1 MLIADYPLLKDELL
15 EAMINQ
21 CEYSDHLNIRITS
34 QVALCICQAWRLD
47 NQDNDYSAEL
57 LQELEWDE
65 LSNLIAVSLTTKA
78 PAVTAEAIIKV
89 AQNELILDRIE
100 ERLIH
105 QMDAIY
111 DSYKADN
118 K

>member
-1 MLIADYPLLKDELL
+1 MHISQYPLLKEELL
-15 EAMINQ
+15 NVMLSEGVH
-21 CEYSDHLNIRITS
+21 SDELNIRKTANL
-34 QVALCICQAWRLD
+34 QLVLCQAWRLD
-47 NQDNDYSAEL
+47 NKNCDHSAEL
-57 LQELEWDE
+57 LQELDWAE
-65 LSNLIAVSLTTKA
+65 LSNEIALALIYKKSAI
-78 PAVTAEAIIKV
+78 TADTIIKV